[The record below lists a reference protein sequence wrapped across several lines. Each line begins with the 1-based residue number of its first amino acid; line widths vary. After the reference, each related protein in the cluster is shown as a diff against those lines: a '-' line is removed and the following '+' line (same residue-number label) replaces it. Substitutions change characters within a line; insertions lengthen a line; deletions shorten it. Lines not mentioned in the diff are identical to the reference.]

1 MSILSH
7 IHTEPP
13 PFLGSVHVLYSSRVP
28 SSGDQAS
35 ILFLPRLHSIFSSS
49 TAAKWKLQLFLTK
62 FKGSITPEVSHHVSS
77 AQPLEQQISN
87 RKIHR
92 RRMKHEDA
100 LDALGPV
107 SERGS
112 TTAYVC
118 GPRDMTD
125 EVVDLLR
132 GAEGMT
138 EERVRCEKWW

>member
-7 IHTEPP
+7 IHTKPP
-13 PFLGSVHVLYSSRVP
+13 PSLGSVQVLYSSRVP
-28 SSGDQAS
+28 PSGDQAS
-35 ILFLPRLHSIFSSS
+35 ILFLPRLRSIFTSS
-49 TAAKWKLQLFLTK
+49 TAAGWKLQLFLTNLK
-62 FKGSITPEVSHHVSS
+62 NSFTPENTRHASS
-77 AQPLEQQISN
+77 PMHPEQQILN
-87 RKIHR
+87 QIIHH
-92 RRMKHEDA
+92 RRMKHKDA

-107 SERGS
+107 SERDG
-112 TTAYVC
+112 TMAYVC

>member
-13 PFLGSVHVLYSSRVP
+13 PFLHSVHLLYSSRVP
-28 SSGDQAS
+28 PSGDQTS

-49 TAAKWKLQLFLTK
+49 TAARWKLQLYLTTLQN
-62 FKGSITPEVSHHVSS
+62 SLASDVPRHVSS
-77 AQPLEQQISN
+77 PEHPEQQISN
-87 RKIHR
+87 QEVHL
-92 RRMKHEDA
+92 RRMRHADA
-100 LDALGPV
+100 VDALGPV
-107 SERGS
+107 LERGS
-112 TTAYVC
+112 TVAYVC

-125 EVVDLLR
+125 EMVDLLR